1 MVAGKGITGT
11 RSRTFAQKFCGST
24 TYPNGYSNRISSIT
38 ENSALHYFW
47 WFMVVS
53 AFSGTSFSTAVI
65 EGFNQGIAIGASFQE
80 VIEVT
85 AATIPSQVSATWL
98 NWILVRFTIVL
109 PTQYLLQMNTFL
121 FACLRLKCCSRV
133 VRGGG
138 GMSPGNIFLSLHY
151 PKID

>member
-1 MVAGKGITGT
+1 
-11 RSRTFAQKFCGST
+11 
-24 TYPNGYSNRISSIT
+24 
-38 ENSALHYFW
+38 
-47 WFMVVS
+47 MVVA

-65 EGFNQGIAIGASFQE
+65 EGFNKGIAIGAEVQE

-121 FACLRLKCCSRV
+121 FALLRLRCCSRV

-138 GMSPGNIFLSLHY
+138 GTLLN
-151 PKID
+151 